1 MSVSEKTFDPKR
13 RELIRGALALGAT
26 AGVAACDRSSP
37 LSDAEAGTT
46 DSAHG
51 NYSADVVVVGAGI
64 AGLKAAR
71 DLAAAGKNVLVVEA
85 RNRVGGRTFNHAVT
99 APGASPGT
107 IVEIGGQ
114 WVGPTQDRVLAL
126 LKELNLET
134 FKTFDDGN
142 YLDDR
147 NGIKVPYGHVI
158 PEGLDLG
165 LGLNRLPLADPVGAL
180 EAEKAILLLDQ
191 MATEVPLDAPWT
203 APNAKAWDSMTFQS
217 WIDQNQLTPGGQSL
231 VTLAINSVFSV
242 EPRDTSL
249 LHVLFYIASA
259 GTLEML
265 INTAGGAQDSRI
277 VGGSQLISIRM
288 AAQLGQRVLLNA
300 PVTHVDQDDRGVTVR
315 GENFTVQA
323 QQVIVAVPPTIA
335 ARIRYNPLMPALR
348 DQLTQRMPMGSVI
361 KVQCVYPTP
370 FWRDAGYNG
379 QATSDTGPVKI
390 TFDNTPPDKSVGVLM
405 GFMEGTDGRV
415 ASEWTLEQRRQGTI
429 DSFVRYFGNGA
440 AEPLEYIEQSWMNE
454 EWTRGCYG
462 AVFVPGGWTD
472 FGKALR
478 APVGRIHWAGTETA
492 AVWNGYME
500 GAVRSGEDAA
510 KTVLTLL

>member
-1 MSVSEKTFDPKR
+1 MEPKDFDPKR
-13 RELIRGALALGAT
+13 RKLIQGALALGAS
-26 AGVAACDRSSP
+26 AGVAACGRSSP
-37 LSDAEAGTT
+37 LNAAYGGTPT
-46 DSAHG
+46 SASGH
-51 NYSADVVVVGAGI
+51 YDTEVVVVGAGI
-64 AGLKAAR
+64 AGLTAAR
-71 DLAAAGKNVLVVEA
+71 RLAAAGRDVLVVEA
-85 RNRVGGRTFNHAVT
+85 RDRVGGRTLNYPVT
-99 APGASPGT
+99 SPGASPGT

-114 WVGPTQDRVLAL
+114 WVGPTQDRVLTL

-147 NGIKVPYGHVI
+147 NGVKVPYGHVI
-158 PEGLDLG
+158 PDGLDLG

-203 APNAKAWDSMTFQS
+203 AANAKAWDSMTFQS

-249 LHVLFYIASA
+249 LHVLFYIHSA
-259 GTLEML
+259 GTLENL

-277 VGGSQLISIRM
+277 VGGSQLISLMM
-288 AAQLGQRVLLNA
+288 AQQLAGRVLLNA
-300 PVTHVDQDDRGVTVR
+300 PVAHIDQDDNGVSVR
-315 GENFTVQA
+315 GENFSVRG

-335 ARIRYNPLMPALR
+335 GRIRYKPLMPALR
-348 DQLTQRMPMGSVI
+348 DQMTQRMPMGSVI

-429 DSFVRYFGNGA
+429 DSFVRYFGDGA
-440 AEPLEYIEQSWMNE
+440 ANPLDYIEQSWMNE

-462 AVFVPGGWTD
+462 GVFPPGAWLD

-492 AVWNGYME
+492 QIWNGYMD

-510 KTVLTLL
+510 QAVAKLL

>member
-1 MSVSEKTFDPKR
+1 MSEKRIDAKR
-13 RELIRGALALGAT
+13 RELLRGALVLGAA
-26 AGVAACDRSSP
+26 AGTAACGRSSP
-37 LSDAEAGTT
+37 VSDAEAGEAAGA
-46 DSAHG
+46 SG
-51 NYSADVVVVGAGI
+51 RYSTDVVVVGAGI

-71 DLAAAGKNVLVVEA
+71 DLLAAGKRVLVVEA
-85 RNRVGGRTFNHAVT
+85 RNRVGGRTLNHVVT

-126 LKELNLET
+126 LQELGLDT

-147 NGIKVPYGHVI
+147 NGIQVPYGHVI
-158 PEGLDLG
+158 PDGLDLG

-191 MATEVPLDAPWT
+191 MATSVPLDAPWT

-259 GTLEML
+259 GTLENL

-277 VGGSQLISIRM
+277 VGGSQLISLRM
-288 AAQLGQRVLLNA
+288 AEQLGNRVLLNA
-300 PVTHVDQDDRGVTVR
+300 PVTHIDQDDSGVTVR
-315 GENFTVQA
+315 GESFSVRG

-335 ARIRYNPLMPALR
+335 ARIRYNPLLPALR

-405 GFMEGTDGRV
+405 GFMEGSDGRA
-415 ASEWTLEQRRQGTI
+415 ASELTVDERRQATI
-429 DSFVRYFGNGA
+429 DCFVRYFGSGA
-440 AEPLEYIEQSWMNE
+440 AQPLEYIEQSWMNE

-492 AVWNGYME
+492 KVWNGYMD

-510 KTVLTLL
+510 KDVLALL